1 MAKSKLDKMREQLE
15 AATKIKE
22 KIKFVE
28 DNTDK
33 ISDSLCTA
41 ISKHDAGTVSASA
54 SIFTK
59 NVNVFCDAIQKIQE
73 ANPDTE
79 VAAKKV
85 SDFEYALLKIIPMTA
100 DFCNEFER
108 TAIDARFDK
117 FVGECNEVIAQVRA
131 QRGPQLS
138 WKPETNNAATSA
150 SNPVPEQAT
159 NDATVSS

>member
-1 MAKSKLDKMREQLE
+1 MARSKLDKMREQVE
-15 AATKIKE
+15 SVKKTQA

-28 DNTDK
+28 KNTDK
-33 ISDSLCTA
+33 LSDSLCTA
-41 ISKHDAGTVSASA
+41 IEKHDAEAVTAAS

-59 NVNVFCDAIQKIQE
+59 NINVFCDAIQKIQE
-73 ANPDTE
+73 ANPDPE

-85 SDFEYALLKIIPMTA
+85 SDFEYALLKIITMTA

-117 FVGECNEVIAQVRA
+117 FVGECNEVIE
-131 QRGPQLS
+131 L
-138 WKPETNNAATSA
+138 TNKQKSSSTA
-150 SNPVPEQAT
+150 ST